1 MYLLY
6 PIINKTLVDVAKLGL
21 AINIKQ
27 YVCPSTKLTMKIF
40 FIQLLFFLRQLWR
53 MYYWN
58 TCMCLRYLRR
68 ILKHLFMGLKW
79 IKITPFLNLLDKLN
93 RLAERKLTPL
103 QELVVKIDQIFWTLS
118 LKISKVLNTKSVVA
132 NSSPF

>member
-40 FIQLLFFLRQLWR
+40 FIQLLFFSKTTLTHVL
-53 MYYWN
+53 
-58 TCMCLRYLRR
+58 
-68 ILKHLFMGLKW
+68 LKHMYVSSLFAKDFKTLVYGFEMNQNY
-79 IKITPFLNLLDKLN
+79 PFFEFT
-93 RLAERKLTPL
+93 R
-103 QELVVKIDQIFWTLS
+103 Q
-118 LKISKVLNTKSVVA
+118 TK
-132 NSSPF
+132 